1 MKITKTKRI
10 LCLFLALGLFLV
22 SVLPVTL
29 AEENAVIEAPIIDEY
44 LLDEATACEVEANA
58 EADNEKPIEQPEET
72 MESEAEPFVENEEV
86 LVIADEP
93 SEQVDSAEPVLSIA
107 EAVDEYGFCYGK
119 ITMATDVYSS
129 PGRTD
134 ENRSYTLTSSSSIVL
149 VRSIGEMA
157 EIWFA
162 VNNGDVVNGYV
173 EKNTLDD
180 VAISESA
187 MKDTQ
192 MVSATIGNELVDVPV
207 VNANKIEREEQVN
220 TEPPMEEPPVESDE
234 TTPDTEAPEAE
245 EPHENVELPETEIDT
260 LQPSDS
266 GELEQNEVIPDSD
279 ETNNTIENS
288 STAEENDVS
297 EDVASEDTPEAEDG
311 EEDEVVGE
319 VPMMAT
325 FAMAR
330 SFVPSFKP
338 VYANLGSFTVGQT
351 GVHGSSGDDSYKQLA
366 AAPDYG
372 TVYATP
378 HYLDNVTVYCL
389 EHMFDGPGERTDD
402 GSIGETG
409 PYTIVDLETY
419 YHTPGKSGTIFSS
432 RTMHAIA
439 WVMRHSYPYQVLDLN
454 YADNENWC
462 RAACQ
467 FAIRQVIKELE
478 GSQFVRYYWDLD
490 SFYRRADSAPEE
502 YLAYA
507 RWLADNA
514 IARASIT
521 GKINVT
527 NKSTSISGG
536 KYIYSA
542 TFTTDADRIRI
553 EKKYGTMTGN
563 SGGSDDTYYYLLS
576 GDKISITS
584 TTANATIKAES
595 LPAPDE
601 EAFFMVGIPAA
612 WLQKVIIPYTGAPW
626 PYQST
631 SVTFELPYG
640 SLAVVKKDAASSKAL
655 KGAVFELLDSSGSV
669 IQTKTTDANGK
680 ATFSELPAGSYT
692 VREKAPPEGYTLGSA
707 SSQAATV
714 KAGETASLTF
724 KNDLINAK
732 IKIKKIDALT
742 KTPLEGVTFE
752 IKRLSAPT
760 ALGNEGVGTSISIS
774 TNSEGI
780 AETGW
785 LPWGKYQIVET
796 SCPQHYETPDFSTT
810 IEAYEDGKTYTI
822 SVQNEPTKGY
832 IQITKKDELDAT
844 PIAGVTF
851 DIFYNDEYGEGLAA
865 TMVTDKNGV
874 AVSPALRKG
883 HYIVKEHENPVGY
896 LLDLVSI
903 NCSVESDVTTKLTAS
918 NCPVQGTIEIHKT
931 DELTGEAL
939 AGAEFTI
946 TRITGLP
953 SHNGFGEGEVV
964 DVLTTDENGFAKSSL
979 LTWGTYRVEETK
991 VPEHYEDKN
1000 FSVDVNIT
1008 DEVTVCKVDVENE
1021 PTKGYIQITKKDELD
1036 ATPIAGVTFDIFY
1049 NDEYGEGLAATM
1061 VTDKNGVAVSPA
1073 LRKGH
1078 YIVKEHENPVG
1089 YLLDLVSINC
1099 SVESDVT
1106 TKLTAS
1112 NCPVQGTIEIHKTD
1126 ELTGEALAGAEFTIT
1141 RITGLPSHNG
1151 FGEGE
1156 VVDVLT
1162 TDENGFAKSSLLTW
1176 GTYRVEETKVPAHYV
1191 DNHYS
1196 VDVSITDEVT
1206 VCEVD
1211 VENEPTKGWI
1221 SLTKTDRL
1229 NGNPIKGVKFDIFYN
1244 DAYGEGLAA
1253 TMTTDAN
1260 GVAISPP
1267 LRKGSYLVKESGV
1280 TDGYVFEE
1288 LNFSA
1293 VVHSDE
1299 TTYLTATNQPVQVQL
1314 QIFKRDSEESFGDI
1328 AIMDTRGDGILTGA
1342 EFQVTA
1348 AAKITDRQ
1356 GNVIY
1361 NKGDVV
1367 CESLRTDG
1375 ENAAVL
1381 TEPLWPGKYNVV
1393 EVTPP
1398 TGYQASTKVVS
1409 IDATDAAK
1417 QSAVAVVTYDA
1428 VKTNKILYGAIS
1440 VVKFLGDNQIHE
1452 SGVIETPEKGAEFEI
1467 YLKSSGSYENARDC
1481 ERDKIVTN
1489 KNGKAKTKA
1498 LPYGVY
1504 VMQQTVGQEG
1514 HMLMSPIE
1522 FMIDG
1527 TEELNDPPTLIL
1539 NNTAIRY
1546 RLRIIK
1552 TDAETGKTITL
1563 AHTAFK
1569 LKDTNGEYVKQSVS
1583 YPTPMTIDTFE
1594 TDENGIVVLPETVKW
1609 GHYTIEEV
1617 TSPEGYII
1625 NSDGV
1630 DVFVGHVGDAPEE
1643 IYELEVQVPNDPVK
1657 GRIVIE
1663 KKGNRLV
1670 GFETM
1675 KDENGM
1681 EYMKPVYEYR
1691 YLSGVVFDIKA
1702 ADDVIGK
1709 DGTTWYQKG
1718 DVVETITTN
1727 SEGPVSSSELP
1738 LGKYTVE
1745 EVQTPDGYYCD
1756 PTIYEANLSFVDN
1769 QTKVVELQLDIEN
1782 EYLPIEIHVDKT
1794 KDVLR
1799 PVTAANEMIH
1809 QALSAEPGTGFTFG
1823 LYNIN
1828 TIEYDG
1834 GTLEANTLLATATT
1848 SDDGKLVFTGYYP
1861 HGEYFIRE
1869 LGGPDGWILSEGR
1882 YRVNLQPDMAAED
1895 HVIRVH
1901 FSRPIHNKLI
1911 HSTVTLTKTDL
1922 TGASTVPGALIEVK
1936 NSSGETIYREI
1947 TDENGEI
1954 PDIPVTPG
1962 CYTFTEVLA
1971 PNGYAL
1977 NEAVM
1982 SFEVDAE
1989 GNVSGQTVIRD
2000 DYSRVVLLKKDGY
2013 GQPLEGVVFALV
2025 DANDKEIMTAKSNE
2039 NGEVI
2044 FERIPFGKFIIRE
2057 SQPLPGYKASDVEVE
2072 LSIDGTFVNPSVP
2085 IATITNQLMVL
2096 NGVKLD
2102 NSGNP
2107 HGGAE
2112 FCLINAVTGD
2122 VVDTA
2127 TSNADGTF
2135 SMSNFEIGYWVLR
2148 ETKAPEGFSLMKDID
2163 LTVDEFW
2170 SEEDVVKCVN
2180 IPNHYSF
2187 MKINHY
2193 WQPLAGVKFAI
2204 EDESGNKV
2212 QEAISGEDGVVTF
2225 TNLNPGTYLIREI
2238 EALYGYTRSDETLS
2252 VTIDA
2257 DYMPPKKLKRMVNY
2271 PDIETGIDLIFTPTM
2286 LMGSF
2291 VAILGIAGAV
2301 LYRRH
2306 MKKKRK

>member
-1 MKITKTKRI
+1 M
-10 LCLFLALGLFLV
+10 ALGLFLV

-58 EADNEKPIEQPEET
+58 EADNEEPIEQPEET
-72 MESEAEPFVENEEV
+72 MESEAEPFVESEEV

-119 ITMATDVYSS
+119 TTMATDVYSS

-149 VRSIGEMA
+149 VRSIGEMV

-173 EKNTLDD
+173 EKTTLDD

-192 MVSATIGNELVDVPV
+192 MVSATIGIELVDVPV

-297 EDVASEDTPEAEDG
+297 ENVASEDTPEAEDG

-338 VYANLGSFTVGQT
+338 AYANLGSFTVGQN

-655 KGAVFELLDSSGSV
+655 KGAVFELLDSSGTV
-669 IQTKTTDANGK
+669 IQTKTTDTNGK
-680 ATFSELPAGSYT
+680 ATFSDLPTGSYT

-707 SSQAATV
+707 SSQVATV

-752 IKRLSAPT
+752 IKRLSAPA
-760 ALGNEGVGTSISIS
+760 ALGNEGVGTSVSIS

-796 SCPQHYETPDFSTT
+796 SCPQHYETPDFTTT

-865 TMVTDKNGV
+865 TMVTDNNGV

-896 LLDLVSI
+896 VLDLVSI

-918 NCPVQGTIEIHKT
+918 NCPLQGTIEIHKT

-953 SHNGFGEGEVV
+953 SHNGVGEGEVV
-964 DVLTTDENGFAKSSL
+964 E
-979 LTWGTYRVEETK
+979 
-991 VPEHYEDKN
+991 
-1000 FSVDVNIT
+1000 
-1008 DEVTVCKVDVENE
+1008 
-1021 PTKGYIQITKKDELD
+1021 
-1036 ATPIAGVTFDIFY
+1036 
-1049 NDEYGEGLAATM
+1049 
-1061 VTDKNGVAVSPA
+1061 
-1073 LRKGH
+1073 
-1078 YIVKEHENPVG
+1078 
-1089 YLLDLVSINC
+1089 
-1099 SVESDVT
+1099 
-1106 TKLTAS
+1106 
-1112 NCPVQGTIEIHKTD
+1112 
-1126 ELTGEALAGAEFTIT
+1126 
-1141 RITGLPSHNG
+1141 
-1151 FGEGE
+1151 
-1156 VVDVLT
+1156 VLT

-1467 YLKSSGSYENARDC
+1467 YLKSSGSYESARDC

-1583 YPTPMTIDTFE
+1583 YPTQMTIDTFE

-1617 TSPEGYII
+1617 ASPEGYII

-1630 DVFVGHVGDAPEE
+1630 DVFVGHVGDAPEV

-1691 YLSGVVFDIKA
+1691 YLSDVVFDIKA

-1809 QALSAEPGTGFTFG
+1809 QALSTEPGAGFTFG

-1834 GTLEANTLLATATT
+1834 GTLEADTLLATATT
-1848 SDDGKLVFTGYYP
+1848 NDEGKLVFAGYYP

-1869 LGGPDGWILSEGR
+1869 LGGPDGWILSEGK
-1882 YRVNLQPDMAAED
+1882 YRVNLQPGMAAED

-2127 TSNADGTF
+2127 ISNADGTF

-2252 VTIDA
+2252 VKIDA

>member
-1 MKITKTKRI
+1 MKITKAKRI

-29 AEENAVIEAPIIDEY
+29 AEENAVIEAPIADEY
-44 LLDEATACEVEANA
+44 LLDEATACEVEAYA
-58 EADNEKPIEQPEET
+58 EADNEEPIEQPEET
-72 MESEAEPFVENEEV
+72 MESEAEPFVESEEV
-86 LVIADEP
+86 LVAADEP

-173 EKNTLDD
+173 EKTTLDD

-192 MVSATIGNELVDVPV
+192 MVSTTIGNELVDVPV

-288 STAEENDVS
+288 STAEEYDVS

-626 PYQST
+626 PYQSI

-760 ALGNEGVGTSISIS
+760 ALSNEGVGTSISIS

-865 TMVTDKNGV
+865 TMVTDKKGV

-918 NCPVQGTIEIHKT
+918 NCPVRGTIEIHKT

-964 DVLTTDENGFAKSSL
+964 E
-979 LTWGTYRVEETK
+979 
-991 VPEHYEDKN
+991 
-1000 FSVDVNIT
+1000 
-1008 DEVTVCKVDVENE
+1008 
-1021 PTKGYIQITKKDELD
+1021 
-1036 ATPIAGVTFDIFY
+1036 
-1049 NDEYGEGLAATM
+1049 
-1061 VTDKNGVAVSPA
+1061 
-1073 LRKGH
+1073 
-1078 YIVKEHENPVG
+1078 
-1089 YLLDLVSINC
+1089 
-1099 SVESDVT
+1099 
-1106 TKLTAS
+1106 
-1112 NCPVQGTIEIHKTD
+1112 
-1126 ELTGEALAGAEFTIT
+1126 
-1141 RITGLPSHNG
+1141 
-1151 FGEGE
+1151 
-1156 VVDVLT
+1156 VLT

-1428 VKTNKILYGAIS
+1428 VKTNKILYGAIC

-1467 YLKSSGSYENARDC
+1467 YLKSSGSYESARDC

-1848 SDDGKLVFTGYYP
+1848 NDDGKLVFTGYYP

>member
-44 LLDEATACEVEANA
+44 LLDEATACEVESNA
-58 EADNEKPIEQPEET
+58 EADNEEPIEQPEET
-72 MESEAEPFVENEEV
+72 MESEAEPFVESEEV

-149 VRSIGEMA
+149 VHSIGEMA

-173 EKNTLDD
+173 EKTTLDD

-220 TEPPMEEPPVESDE
+220 TEPLMEEPPIEFDE

-245 EPHENVELPETEIDT
+245 EPHENVELPETEINT

-279 ETNNTIENS
+279 EMNDATENP

-297 EDVASEDTPEAEDG
+297 DDVASEDTPEAEDG

-330 SFVPSFKP
+330 SFVPSLKP

-584 TTANATIKAES
+584 TIANATIKAES

-953 SHNGFGEGEVV
+953 SHDGVGEGEVV
-964 DVLTTDENGFAKSSL
+964 E
-979 LTWGTYRVEETK
+979 
-991 VPEHYEDKN
+991 
-1000 FSVDVNIT
+1000 
-1008 DEVTVCKVDVENE
+1008 
-1021 PTKGYIQITKKDELD
+1021 
-1036 ATPIAGVTFDIFY
+1036 
-1049 NDEYGEGLAATM
+1049 
-1061 VTDKNGVAVSPA
+1061 
-1073 LRKGH
+1073 
-1078 YIVKEHENPVG
+1078 
-1089 YLLDLVSINC
+1089 
-1099 SVESDVT
+1099 
-1106 TKLTAS
+1106 
-1112 NCPVQGTIEIHKTD
+1112 
-1126 ELTGEALAGAEFTIT
+1126 
-1141 RITGLPSHNG
+1141 
-1151 FGEGE
+1151 
-1156 VVDVLT
+1156 VLT

-1467 YLKSSGSYENARDC
+1467 YLKSSGSYESARDC

-1848 SDDGKLVFTGYYP
+1848 NDDGKLVFTGYYP

-2135 SMSNFEIGYWVLR
+2135 SMSNFDIGYWVLR

>member
-58 EADNEKPIEQPEET
+58 EADNEEPIEQPEET
-72 MESEAEPFVENEEV
+72 MESEAEPFVESEEV

-260 LQPSDS
+260 LQPFDS

-297 EDVASEDTPEAEDG
+297 EDAASEDTPEAEDG

-467 FAIRQVIKELE
+467 FAIRQVIKELD

-502 YLAYA
+502 YLTYA

-692 VREKAPPEGYTLGSA
+692 VREKTPPEGYTLGSA

-851 DIFYNDEYGEGLAA
+851 DIFYNDEYGEGQAA
-865 TMVTDKNGV
+865 TMVTDNNGV

-896 LLDLVSI
+896 VLELVSI

-964 DVLTTDENGFAKSSL
+964 EVLA
-979 LTWGTYRVEETK
+979 
-991 VPEHYEDKN
+991 
-1000 FSVDVNIT
+1000 
-1008 DEVTVCKVDVENE
+1008 
-1021 PTKGYIQITKKDELD
+1021 
-1036 ATPIAGVTFDIFY
+1036 
-1049 NDEYGEGLAATM
+1049 
-1061 VTDKNGVAVSPA
+1061 
-1073 LRKGH
+1073 
-1078 YIVKEHENPVG
+1078 
-1089 YLLDLVSINC
+1089 
-1099 SVESDVT
+1099 
-1106 TKLTAS
+1106 
-1112 NCPVQGTIEIHKTD
+1112 
-1126 ELTGEALAGAEFTIT
+1126 
-1141 RITGLPSHNG
+1141 
-1151 FGEGE
+1151 
-1156 VVDVLT
+1156 

-1229 NGNPIKGVKFDIFYN
+1229 NGNPIKGVKFDIFYS

-1288 LNFSA
+1288 LHFSA

-1617 TSPEGYII
+1617 ASPEGYII

-1630 DVFVGHVGDAPEE
+1630 DVFIGHVGDAPEE

-1657 GRIVIE
+1657 GRILIE

-1809 QALSAEPGTGFTFG
+1809 QVLSTEPGAGFTFG

-1834 GTLEANTLLATATT
+1834 GTLEADTLLATATT
-1848 SDDGKLVFTGYYP
+1848 NDEGKLVFGGNYP

-1869 LGGPDGWILSEGR
+1869 IGGPDGWILSEGK
-1882 YRVNLQPDMAAED
+1882 YRVNLQPGMAAED

-1901 FSRPIHNKLI
+1901 FSRPIHNKLV

-1922 TGASTVPGALIEVK
+1922 TGSSTVPGALIEVK

-2013 GQPLEGVVFALV
+2013 GQPLEGVVFALI
-2025 DANDKEIMTAKSNE
+2025 DATDKEIMTAKSNE

-2044 FERIPFGKFIIRE
+2044 FERIPFGKYIIKE
-2057 SQPLPGYKASDVEVE
+2057 IQPLPGYKASDVEVE
-2072 LSIDGTFVNPSVP
+2072 LSIDGTFANPSAP

-2127 TSNADGTF
+2127 ISNADGTF